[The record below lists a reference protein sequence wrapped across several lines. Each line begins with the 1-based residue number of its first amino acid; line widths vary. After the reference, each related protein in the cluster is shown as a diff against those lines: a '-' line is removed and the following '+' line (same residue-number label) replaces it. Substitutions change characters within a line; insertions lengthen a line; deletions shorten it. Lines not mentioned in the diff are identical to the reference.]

1 MTSIEDNIRNIE
13 ERMDFCARKS
23 GRKLSDIVLVAVS
36 KTVGAE
42 NVVQAAKAGIMN
54 FGENRVQ
61 EYLKKREVIG
71 DSVIWHIIGP
81 LQRNKAKYITDGGVF
96 LLHSLD
102 RLELA
107 IELNKQCEKKGTM
120 LDALIQV
127 NIAKEPTKA
136 GVAEEELERFLEQL
150 SVLRS
155 VRVKG
160 LMAIPPPARNA
171 DDNRRYFARMKTLYD
186 RFDRVT
192 PNQPF
197 AYLSMGMSDDFE
209 DAILEGSNMVRIGTA
224 VFGARSNQHF

>member
-1 MTSIEDNIRNIE
+1 
-13 ERMDFCARKS
+13 MDFCARKS
-23 GRKLSDIVLVAVS
+23 GRTGDDIVLVAVS
-36 KTVGAE
+36 KTVSAE
-42 NVVQAAKAGIMN
+42 MVEEAAKAGIRN

-71 DSVIWHIIGP
+71 DCVAWHIIGP
-81 LQRNKAKYITDGGVF
+81 LQRNKAKYVIPGVA

-107 IELNKQCEKKGTM
+107 FELQRQCEKKGTI
-120 LDALIQV
+120 LEALVQV

-136 GVAEEELERFLEQL
+136 GVAEEELEHFLEQV

-160 LMAIPPPARNA
+160 LMAIPPPACGT
-171 DDNRRYFARMKTLYD
+171 DDNRRWFARMRTLYD
-186 RFDRVT
+186 RYRDV
-192 PNQPF
+192 NADQPF

-209 DAILEGSNMVRIGTA
+209 TAILEGSNMVRIGTA
-224 VFGARSNQHF
+224 VFGARSN

>member
-1 MTSIEDNIRNIE
+1 MASIEDNIRNIE

-23 GRKLSDIVLVAVS
+23 GRTIDDIVLVAVS
-36 KTVGAE
+36 KTVSAE
-42 NVVQAAKAGIMN
+42 MVVQAAKAGIQN

-81 LQRNKAKYITDGGVF
+81 LQCNKAKYIIPGVA

-102 RLELA
+102 RLEVALE
-107 IELNKQCEKKGTM
+107 IQKQCEKKGTT
-120 LDALIQV
+120 LDTLVQV

-136 GVAEEELERFLEQL
+136 GVAEEELEPFLEQL
-150 SVLRS
+150 SVLRN

-160 LMAIPPPARNA
+160 LMAIPPPALSP
-171 DDNRRYFARMKTLYD
+171 DDNRHWFAGMKMLYD
-186 RFDRVT
+186 RFKDI
-192 PNQPF
+192 NADQPF

-209 DAILEGSNMVRIGTA
+209 TAILEGSNMVRIGTA
-224 VFGARSNQHF
+224 VFGARSN

>member
-1 MTSIEDNIRNIE
+1 MASIEDHIRNIE

-23 GRKLSDIVLVAVS
+23 GRTRDDIVLVAVS

-42 NVVQAAKAGIMN
+42 KVEQAIQAGIRH

-71 DSVIWHIIGP
+71 DSAIWHIIGP
-81 LQRNKAKYITDGGVF
+81 LQCNKAKYVADGGVA

-107 IELNKQCEKKGTM
+107 LELEKQCEKKGTT
-120 LDALIQV
+120 LGVLVQV

-160 LMAIPPPARNA
+160 LMAIPPPARDP
-171 DDNRRYFARMKTLYD
+171 DDNRRWFAKMKEL
-186 RFDRVT
+186 FDRYQ
-192 PNQPF
+192 NFNADQPF
-197 AYLSMGMSDDFE
+197 VHLSMGMSDDFE
-209 DAILEGSNMVRIGTA
+209 SAILEGSNMVRIGTA
-224 VFGARSNQHF
+224 VFGARSN